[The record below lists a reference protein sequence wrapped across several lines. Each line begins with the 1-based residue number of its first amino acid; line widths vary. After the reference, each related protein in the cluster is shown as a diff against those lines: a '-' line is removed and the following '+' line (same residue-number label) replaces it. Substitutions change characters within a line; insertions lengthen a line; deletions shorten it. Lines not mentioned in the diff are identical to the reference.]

1 MAPFDVVFIQC
12 YCSHPTKPC
21 PASAVKMIG
30 FRCLDS
36 PHFFCWQEKTY
47 PCFPEFHGREN
58 TIPFKC
64 LEEKRGESSVSAVE
78 TGRVSAM
85 VLRRK
90 GSKPSVNLIWEQL
103 GWQCQVDPLSVSE
116 LQLWHASGS
125 EFSLPFLLIRCSVR
139 FTQKWAYVSF

>member
-21 PASAVKMIG
+21 PASAVKMIR

-36 PHFFCWQEKTY
+36 PRFFCWQEETY

-64 LEEKRGESSVSAVE
+64 LEEKRGESSVSALE
-78 TGRVSAM
+78 TGRVSAV

-90 GSKPSVNLIWEQL
+90 GSKPSVTSFESSLAGNAKLIPSL
-103 GWQCQVDPLSVSE
+103 F
-116 LQLWHASGS
+116 GS
-125 EFSLPFLLIRCSVR
+125 SSYDMPVVQFSLLFLLIGCSVY
-139 FTQKWAYVSF
+139 FTQKWV